1 MASLQKRETHRYR
14 ELRFITLFSAV
25 HFQLTICRATVLS
38 HFRIRRHGFCMT
50 VHKILRMDGE
60 QGCVLLQ
67 CPSAAP

>member
-14 ELRFITLFSAV
+14 GLRFITLFRAV
-25 HFQLTICRATVLS
+25 HFQLIIWATDLS
-38 HFRIRRHGFCMT
+38 HFRIRRHWLCST
-50 VHKILRMDGE
+50 AHKILRTDGE